1 MTRKSRSN
9 WARNARLPI
18 ISSHAVK
25 NYLDRPLNSYDFLKT
40 VPKAELADHIRK
52 LGHRFTTDP
61 WHHQLVCFTIGAELS
76 NFLYFLKMGGG
87 KSAITLELMRYRK
100 RLGQFGGALVMA
112 PELMHVASWEEQIKT
127 HAPDLQYRLLLGE
140 KNERQTQLAKK
151 ADVFVI
157 NYAGLLPF
165 MTVHGNK
172 KGKGKMLIEPE
183 KASEFASLF
192 NFLVFDELH
201 RIANHNALTHDMF
214 RWLSAGATFRYA
226 TDGTPHGRDPTP
238 LFGHFRL
245 IDQGETFGPTLGMF
259 QRAFFTAKKD
269 YWAGLKWT
277 FDKDKTADLN
287 RSIKHRSI
295 SYELAELHD
304 MPRKLPIGVPVHL
317 RGEGLAYYN
326 RILQNIKEARGDY
339 RSLGNLY
346 VRMRQCASGFLALRA
361 DDESRIEVEFKDN
374 PKLEALHEF
383 LLSHPDEKVL
393 VFHEFIH
400 SGRQITRMLE
410 QAKIGHAVLRGGM
423 KDPGAEYRAFLNE
436 RTKRVFV
443 LQNRLGSESINP
455 QYVCRRAV
463 FYESP
468 DDSKIREQAEGRV
481 YRPGQKYTTFIH
493 DMLVVGSVEEKI
505 RRYNIEGES
514 LLAAVLSGRET
525 LEE

>member
-1 MTRKSRSN
+1 MPRSN
-9 WARNARLPI
+9 WARNARLPV
-18 ISSHAVK
+18 ISPRAVDT
-25 NYLDRPLNSYDFLKT
+25 YLNRTLNSYDFLKT
-40 VPKAELADHIRK
+40 VPKAELANHVK
-52 LGHRFTTDP
+52 QLGHRFASDP
-61 WHHQLVCFTIGAELS
+61 WHHQLACFIIGTQLS

-87 KSAITLELMRYRK
+87 KTAIALNLMRYRK
-100 RLGQFGGALVMA
+100 RLGQFDGALVLA

-140 KNERQTQLAKK
+140 KNERAAQLDKK
-151 ADVFVI
+151 ADVYVI

-165 MTVHGNK
+165 MTVHGKK
-172 KGKGKMLIEPE
+172 KGKGAQLIEPN
-183 KASEFASLF
+183 KAGTFASMF

-201 RIANHNALTHDMF
+201 RIANHNALYHDLF
-214 RWLSAGATFRYA
+214 RWLSAAATFRYA
-226 TDGTPHGRDPTP
+226 LDGTPHGRDPTP

-259 QRAFFTAKKD
+259 RQAFFTPKKD

-277 FDKDKTADLN
+277 FDKDKTGDLN
-287 RSIKHRSI
+287 RVIKNRSI
-295 SYELAELHD
+295 SYELTELHD
-304 MPRKLPIGVPVHL
+304 MPRKLPIGIPVRL

-326 RILQNIKEARGDY
+326 RILKNVKEARGDY

-374 PKLEALHEF
+374 PKLDALHEF
-383 LLSHPDEKVL
+383 LISRPDEKVL

-400 SGRQITRMLE
+400 SGRQIERMLE
-410 QAKIGHAVLRGGM
+410 QAKIGHARLHGGM
-423 KDPGAEYRAFLNE
+423 KDPGAEYHRFLE
-436 RTKRVFV
+436 EQSCRVFV
-443 LQNRLGSESINP
+443 LQNRLGSEAINP

-468 DDSKIREQAEGRV
+468 DDPKIRAQAEARV
-481 YRPGQKYTTFIH
+481 HRPGQKWTTFIH
-493 DMLVVGSVEEKI
+493 DMLVLDTVEEKI
-505 RRYNIEGES
+505 KRYNQEGES

-525 LEE
+525 LGEE

>member
-1 MTRKSRSN
+1 MPRSN
-9 WARNARLPI
+9 WARNARLPV
-18 ISSHAVK
+18 ISPRAVTA
-25 NYLDRPLNSYDFLKT
+25 YLDRPLNSYDFLKT
-40 VPKAELADHIRK
+40 VTKAELADHVRK

-61 WHHQLVCFTIGAELS
+61 WHHQLVCFIIGAELS

-100 RLGQFGGALVMA
+100 RLGQFSGALVMA

-140 KNERQTQLAKK
+140 KNERAVQLRKK
-151 ADVFVI
+151 ADVYVI
-157 NYAGLLPF
+157 NYAGLQPF
-165 MTVHGNK
+165 MAVHGKK
-172 KGKGKMLIEPE
+172 KGKGAMLIEPE

-201 RIANHNALTHDMF
+201 RIVNHNALTHDMF
-214 RWLSAGATFRYA
+214 RWLSAAAAFRYA
-226 TDGTPHGRDPTP
+226 LDGTPHGRDPTP

-245 IDQGETFGPTLGMF
+245 VDQGETFGPTLGMF
-259 QRAFFTAKKD
+259 RQAFFTPKKD

-277 FDKDKTADLN
+277 FDKDKTGDLN
-287 RSIKHRSI
+287 RIIKNRSI
-295 SYELAELHD
+295 SYELDELYD
-304 MPRKLPIGVPVHL
+304 MPRKMPVGIPVHL

-326 RILQNIKEARGDY
+326 RILQNVREARGDY

-383 LLSHPDEKVL
+383 LLSRPDEKVL

-400 SGRQITRMLE
+400 SGRQIERMLE
-410 QAKIGHAVLRGGM
+410 QSKIGYASLHGGM
-423 KDPGAEYRAFLNE
+423 KDPGAEYRRFLEE
-436 RTKRVFV
+436 RSCRVFV
-443 LQNRLGSESINP
+443 LQNRLGSEAINP

-463 FYESP
+463 FYEST
-468 DDSKIREQAEGRV
+468 DDPKIRAQAEGRV
-481 YRPGQKYTTFIH
+481 HRPGQKWTTFIH
-493 DMLVVGSVEEKI
+493 DMLVKGTVEEKI
-505 RRYNIEGES
+505 KRYNQEGTS
-514 LLAAVLSGRET
+514 LLAAVLSGKED
-525 LEE
+525 LVEE